1 MATLADGIRVSGRFA
16 RSANLE
22 RDLGRA
28 EPLDGYIVTARS
40 LDVVERIAAAAASG
54 EAGGAWSITGPYG
67 SGKSSLALLIDAAF
81 GAASQS
87 RRTALELIGGA
98 SVHAGELVR
107 RAHRRHRTEE
117 TGFHLGPATAGREP
131 LSRTVLRSLH
141 NAVIR
146 SYGKIP
152 PPSRFAE
159 AAALRRALA
168 DDSADDPRR
177 RGPSPAALVDIA
189 RCLAE
194 DAPLLLMIDEFGKNL
209 EAFRDGAAADPYLLQ
224 QLAEAGQSSAGLPI
238 FILTLQ
244 HLSFE
249 DYLGDSNEAQRR
261 EWAKVQGRFEDIP
274 YVESP
279 AQTRAL
285 IGAVFEAADPALRKR
300 IRRWAREHADSMR
313 LLGAPDLADPKT
325 VESCYPLHP
334 LAALVLPELCSRYGQ
349 NERTLF
355 SFLAGPDPAGA
366 AAFLASREAPAA
378 DEPLPSVGLG
388 AVYDYFVSNAAP
400 GALQSSRWAEIS
412 VRIRDAHGLTEP
424 QERLAKAVA
433 LLNLISTSG
442 AVRASRPVL
451 ELLDGAATGA
461 LSELEAAGIITY
473 REFADEYRIWA
484 GTDVDVRRLLDAAR
498 RRVRRRPLAEVLSEI
513 HEPAPVVAARH
524 SAEHQVLRVFK
535 RRYAAAGDSVEPP
548 DPFSPY
554 DGELLLMVGPE
565 GGAPEA
571 ARPPSCF
578 SKPVA
583 AALPNDLAEL
593 EAAAR
598 EAAAVGLALEDPA
611 AADDWVARR
620 ELGERMAQ
628 TRAALEQALAS
639 AFDADACRWVLT
651 EDGAPLA
658 GGRGSA
664 PLSDAADRAYPH
676 TPAIRNEMINRTA
689 LTTQGSKARR
699 TLLEAMIERGGEPD
713 LGITG
718 YGPEMAMYQALLK
731 RTGVHGLDAR
741 NEEMVFRSPAA
752 ESLRPAW
759 ELLESEFKRSKNRRI
774 NLRHIYAAL
783 LSPPIGMKQGAVPVF
798 ITAGLIAFSGEVAI
812 YEHGTFK
819 PLLTPELSERMV
831 RNPAHF
837 DVKHF
842 ANTTGARRLVI
853 DALAARL
860 DVRPGFRKHRVA
872 NVLAVVGRLVARI
885 NRLNNYTRR
894 TAGLDS
900 STLAARDAL
909 LAAVEPD
916 GLLFEA
922 LPQALGFPAVSV
934 DGAACPWAG
943 RYAEAVGGALDD
955 LASAYRRLL
964 DRLLGLLLA
973 SAAETSRLA
982 VAGQAA
988 ALAGEVLDPDV
999 RAFVLALA
1007 NDGFEADR
1015 DWIEA
1020 VAAVVA
1026 QKAPAEWTDR
1036 DLRRFEQELP
1046 QRVAAFRRLTALHSG
1061 RRAGGGGAFDS
1072 FRVIFTRPDG
1082 GEDAR
1087 LVGFDRS
1094 LRPRLEAVLASAVE
1108 ELAEHTGS
1116 PQRAHE
1122 SLLALMGEK
1131 LLPAQPA
1138 QTARPSEDAPAPASA
1153 GVGRAEVA

>member
-1 MATLADGIRVSGRFA
+1 MPALSDGIRVSGRFA

-22 RDLGRA
+22 RDQGRA
-28 EPLDGYIVTARS
+28 EPLEGYIVTARS
-40 LDVVERIAAAAASG
+40 LDVVERIASAAAG
-54 EAGGAWSITGPYG
+54 GPAGGAWSITGPYG

-81 GAASQS
+81 GGVSQR
-87 RRTALELIGGA
+87 RRTALELIDGA
-98 SVHAGELVR
+98 SADAGNLVR
-107 RAHRRHRTEE
+107 RAHRRRRTEE

-152 PPSRFAE
+152 PPSQFAE

-168 DDSADDPRR
+168 DDSAADPRR
-177 RGPSPAALVDIA
+177 SGPSPAALVDIA

-224 QLAEAGQSSAGLPI
+224 QLAEAGQSSAGASI

-249 DYLGDSNEAQRR
+249 DYLGDSDEAQRR

-274 YVESP
+274 YVESA

-285 IGAVFEAADPALRKR
+285 IGAVFEVADRRLRAR
-300 IRRWAREHADSMR
+300 IRRWAQGHAEAMR
-313 LLGAPDLADPKT
+313 LLGAPDLADPAA
-325 VESCYPLHP
+325 VEACYPLHP

-366 AAFLASREAPAA
+366 ASFLASREAPGA
-378 DEPLPSVGLG
+378 DDPLPSVGLG
-388 AVYDYFVSNAAP
+388 AVYDYFVSNADP
-400 GALQSSRWAEIS
+400 GAMQSSRWAEIS

-424 QERLAKAVA
+424 QEQLAKAVA
-433 LLNLISTSG
+433 LLNLISTAGS
-442 AVRASRPVL
+442 VRASRPVL
-451 ELLDGAATGA
+451 ELLGGGAARA
-461 LSELEAAGIITY
+461 LSELEAAGMITY
-473 REFADEYRIWA
+473 REFADEYRIWH

-498 RRVRRRPLAEVLSEI
+498 RRVRRRPLAGILSEV
-513 HEPAPVVAARH
+513 HDPPPVVAARH

-535 RRYAAAGDSVEPP
+535 RRYAGGGESIEPP
-548 DPFSPY
+548 GPFSPY
-554 DGELLLMVGPE
+554 DGELLLMVGPAGE
-565 GGAPEA
+565 APEA
-571 ARPPSCF
+571 ARPPSRF
-578 SKPVA
+578 AKPVA
-583 AALPNDLAEL
+583 AAVPGDTAEL
-593 EAAAR
+593 DAAAR
-598 EAAAVGLALEDPA
+598 EAAAVSLALEDPA

-620 ELGERMAQ
+620 ELGERLAQ
-628 TRAALEQALAS
+628 TRAALDRALAS
-639 AFDADACRWVLT
+639 AFDADACRWMLV

-664 PLSDAADRAYPH
+664 PLSDAADRAYPR
-676 TPAIRNEMINRTA
+676 TPAVRNEMINRTA
-689 LTTQGSKARR
+689 LTSQGSKARR
-699 TLLEAMIERGGEPD
+699 TLLEAMIDRSGQPD

-731 RTGVHGLDAR
+731 RTGIHRLDAR
-741 NEEMVFRSPAA
+741 NGGMVFSPPDD
-752 ESLRPAW
+752 ESLQPAW
-759 ELLESEFKRSKNRRI
+759 DLLEREFKRAKNRRI
-774 NLRHIYAAL
+774 NLRDLYAAL
-783 LSPPIGMKQGAVPVF
+783 LSPPFGMKQGAVPVF
-798 ITAGLIAFSGEVAI
+798 ITAGLIAFSDEVAL

-837 DVKHF
+837 DFKHF

-885 NRLNNYTRR
+885 NGLDNYTRR
-894 TAGLDS
+894 TADLAAPA
-900 STLAARDAL
+900 LAARDAL

-916 GLLFEA
+916 HLLFEA
-922 LPQALGFPAVSV
+922 LPQGLGFPAISA
-934 DGAACPWAG
+934 DAAACPWAG
-943 RYAEAVGGALDD
+943 RFAEAVGGALDD
-955 LASAYRRLL
+955 LAAAYGRLL
-964 DRLLGLLLA
+964 DRLLGMLLA
-973 SAAETSRLA
+973 AAAETSRLA

-1007 NDGFEADR
+1007 NDGFDDDR
-1015 DWIEA
+1015 DWIKA
-1020 VAAVVA
+1020 VAAVAA

-1036 DLRRFEQELP
+1036 DLRRFESELP
-1046 QRVAAFRRLTALHSG
+1046 LRVAAFRRLAALHSG
-1061 RRAGGGGAFDS
+1061 SRAGGGGAFAS

-1094 LRPRLEAVLASAVE
+1094 LRPRLEAVLESAVS
-1108 ELAEHTGS
+1108 ELAELTGS

-1131 LLPAQPA
+1131 MLPARS
-1138 QTARPSEDAPAPASA
+1138 ARSSEDAPAAA
-1153 GVGRAEVA
+1153 AAVLGRAEVA

>member
-1 MATLADGIRVSGRFA
+1 MAALADGIRVSGRFA

-81 GAASQS
+81 GGASPR
-87 RRTALELIGGA
+87 RRTALELIDGA
-98 SVHAGELVR
+98 SEHAGELVR
-107 RAHRRHRTEE
+107 RAHQRHRTEE
-117 TGFHLGPATAGREP
+117 AGFHLGPATAGREP

-141 NAVIR
+141 KAVLR

-159 AAALRRALA
+159 AAALRRAIA
-168 DDSADDPRR
+168 DDSAADPRR

-285 IGAVFEAADPALRKR
+285 IGSVFEAVDPGLRKR

-325 VESCYPLHP
+325 IESCYPLHP
-334 LAALVLPELCSRYGQ
+334 MAALVLPELCSRYGQ

-366 AAFLASREAPAA
+366 ASFLASREAPAA
-378 DEPLPSVGLG
+378 DEPLPSVGLS
-388 AVYDYFVSNAAP
+388 AVYDYFVSNADP

-451 ELLDGAATGA
+451 ELLDGAAAGA

-498 RRVRRRPLAEVLSEI
+498 RRVRRRPLAGLLSEI

-535 RRYAAAGDSVEPP
+535 RRYAAAGEAVEPP
-548 DPFSPY
+548 GPFSPY
-554 DGELLLMVGPE
+554 DGELLLMVDPE

-571 ARPPSCF
+571 ARTPSRF
-578 SKPVA
+578 AKPVA

-628 TRAALEQALAS
+628 TRAALDRALAS

-651 EDGAPLA
+651 EDGASLA

-664 PLSDAADRAYPH
+664 PLSDAADRAYPR
-676 TPAIRNEMINRTA
+676 TPAVRNEMINRTA

-699 TLLEAMIERGGEPD
+699 TLLEAMIERGGETD

-731 RTGVHGLDAR
+731 RTGIHGFDGR
-741 NEEMVFRSPAA
+741 NEEMVFRSPADD
-752 ESLRPAW
+752 ESLQPAW
-759 ELLESEFKRSKNRRI
+759 ELLESEFKRAKNRRI

-783 LSPPIGMKQGAVPVF
+783 LSPPIGMKQGAAPVF

-842 ANTTGARRLVI
+842 ANTAGARRLVI

-872 NVLAVVGRLVARI
+872 NVLAVVGALVARI
-885 NRLNNYTRR
+885 NGLNNYTRR
-894 TAGLDS
+894 TAGLEPS
-900 STLAARDAL
+900 ALAARDAL

-922 LPQALGFPAVSV
+922 LPQALGFPSV
-934 DGAACPWAG
+934 PVDDDGCPWAR

-955 LASAYRRLL
+955 LASAYGRLL
-964 DRLLGLLLA
+964 DRLLGLLLS

-1020 VAAVVA
+1020 AAAVVA

-1036 DLRRFEQELP
+1036 DLQRFEQELP

-1061 RRAGGGGAFDS
+1061 RRAGGGGAFAS

-1108 ELAEHTGS
+1108 ELADHTGS
-1116 PQRAHE
+1116 PQQAHE

-1131 LLPAQPA
+1131 LLPAQSVQPA
-1138 QTARPSEDAPAPASA
+1138 QSSEDAPSSA
-1153 GVGRAEVA
+1153 GLDQAEVA